1 MRIKNLIDTII
12 KFYNSPN
19 KNKKIYYKLKK
30 IALNPSKNLFIDFNI
45 EIFFQINK
53 RKSTIR
59 NNKSFNR

>member
-12 KFYNSPN
+12 KFYNSAN

-30 IALNPSKNLFIDFNI
+30 IALNPSKNVFIDFNI